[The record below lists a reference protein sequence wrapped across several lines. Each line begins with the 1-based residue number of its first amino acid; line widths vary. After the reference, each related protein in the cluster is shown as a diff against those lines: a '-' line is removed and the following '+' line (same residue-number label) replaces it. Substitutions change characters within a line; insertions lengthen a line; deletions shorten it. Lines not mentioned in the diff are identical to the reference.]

1 MEISI
6 RNSLK
11 RIFLF
16 TPKEVKRFYA
26 QNSYFKKAIDNLSV
40 LYIDNHIVIN
50 SSENLTF
57 YDGKI
62 HLSQSAL
69 ENIRNSC
76 ISKKHLAPHV
86 RYAHYRN
93 AHYSGSAYRKSR
105 YSNPII
111 VKSLD
116 SLSIEELVSL
126 GCNGEELPMTF
137 GRMLSVHMRNNKL
150 SNDDL
155 ADLVGISSK
164 TVGRLRRDESRP
176 KIETAVAI
184 CLAMKLYP
192 WDSKYLIELAGY
204 NLEAFVIYNRLITLY
219 YNEGLPACN
228 SFLKRNGKP
237 PLTNKF

>member
-26 QNSYFKKAIDNLSV
+26 QNFYFKKAIDNLSV

-116 SLSIEELVSL
+116 SLSIEEL
-126 GCNGEELPMTF
+126 
-137 GRMLSVHMRNNKL
+137 
-150 SNDDL
+150 

-164 TVGRLRRDESRP
+164 TVGRLRRDENRP

-184 CLAMKLYP
+184 
-192 WDSKYLIELAGY
+192 
-204 NLEAFVIYNRLITLY
+204 
-219 YNEGLPACN
+219 
-228 SFLKRNGKP
+228 
-237 PLTNKF
+237 